1 MQIFKKT
8 AFVQGMFSSILEA
21 SKFEGASVKTV
32 SGIRGQIKKALHSSQ
47 VPAGS
52 VRATFED
59 KILASDIVFMRTW
72 YGVDVPHF
80 YSSVNNLLIP
90 NGSVP
95 LVKTLGE
102 LKRERAIKMQPN
114 ENSLYRKVE
123 RDEKVFAPL
132 KIGAKLEHKLPFG
145 LKHKDRAVKV
155 DPLAKQRVAVMREPE
170 EAKVYDFFLLFF
182 KLINRAATLEFKNFE
197 GFPTKKNSKCF
208 SKFSVFSIIIKFK
221 IYFSLKLFHLIFNEK

>member
-1 MQIFKKT
+1 MFQKKNFRIAATGVVLDSNKSTHIVKKLKLVGTPLQIFKKT
-8 AFVQGMFSSILEA
+8 AFVKGMFSSILEA

-47 VPAGS
+47 VPVGS

-72 YGVDVPHF
+72 YAVDVPHF
-80 YSSVNNLLIP
+80 YSSVSNLLIP
-90 NGSVP
+90 GGSVP

-102 LKRERAIKMQPN
+102 LKRDKDIRVNPN

-132 KIGAKLEHKLPFG
+132 KIGAKLEQKLPFG
-145 LKHKDRAVKV
+145 FKHKDRAVKL
-155 DPLAKQRVAVMREPE
+155 DPLAKQRVAVMREPQ
-170 EAKVYDFFLLFF
+170 EAKVYFKRMMLLV
-182 KLINRAATLEFKNFE
+182 LEIRN
-197 GFPTKKNSKCF
+197 
-208 SKFSVFSIIIKFK
+208 
-221 IYFSLKLFHLIFNEK
+221 